1 MAKLVCDA
9 RYERRLRADDDE
21 VDLVLAA
28 EREQPIPLPEPS
40 RDQCFKGVGGAHLF
54 LVAERGVDRREWE
67 TEWEGLEPLII
78 DAPAEALPEVDR
90 LIERML
96 IERGYP
102 TTEDKAAEA
111 ADPAIVAEFLE
122 ARRITSLVDTGETSN
137 PSDIGAAVTA
147 YRNLYEFL
155 LAGDNVT

>member
-1 MAKLVCDA
+1 
-9 RYERRLRADDDE
+9 
-21 VDLVLAA
+21 
-28 EREQPIPLPEPS
+28 
-40 RDQCFKGVGGAHLF
+40 
-54 LVAERGVDRREWE
+54 VAERGVDRREWE

>member
-1 MAKLVCDA
+1 
-9 RYERRLRADDDE
+9 
-21 VDLVLAA
+21 
-28 EREQPIPLPEPS
+28 
-40 RDQCFKGVGGAHLF
+40 
-54 LVAERGVDRREWE
+54 VAERGDDRREWE
-67 TEWEGLEPLII
+67 TEWEGLEPLVI

-102 TTEDKAAEA
+102 TTEDEAAEA

-122 ARRITSLVDTGETSN
+122 ARRITNLVEAGETSN
-137 PSDIGAAVTA
+137 PSDIGTAVTA

>member
-1 MAKLVCDA
+1 
-9 RYERRLRADDDE
+9 
-21 VDLVLAA
+21 
-28 EREQPIPLPEPS
+28 
-40 RDQCFKGVGGAHLF
+40 
-54 LVAERGVDRREWE
+54 VAEWGVDRREWE

-102 TTEDKAAEA
+102 TTEDEAAEA

-122 ARRITSLVDTGETSN
+122 ARRITNLVDARETSN
-137 PSDIGAAVTA
+137 PSDIGTAVTA

-155 LAGDNVT
+155 LADDNVT

>member
-1 MAKLVCDA
+1 MA
-9 RYERRLRADDDE
+9 
-21 VDLVLAA
+21 
-28 EREQPIPLPEPS
+28 EP
-40 RDQCFKGVGGAHLF
+40 GP
-54 LVAERGVDRREWE
+54 DRHDWE
-67 TEWEGLEPLII
+67 TEWQELEPLII

-102 TTEDKAAEA
+102 TTEDQAANA

-122 ARRITSLVDTGETSN
+122 ARRITRLVEAGETSN
-137 PSDIGAAVTA
+137 ASDLGAAVTA

-155 LAGDNVT
+155 LGGDSVP